1 MTDKRSLKERGLA
14 FIRREAK
21 WIAGMLLLIFLLLP
35 MLAAM
40 AVPQLLQ
47 WISALGFLD

>member
-1 MTDKRSLKERGLA
+1 MTDKTSLREQGLA
-14 FIRREAK
+14 FIRREGK
-21 WIAGMLLLIFLLLP
+21 WITVMLLLIFLLLP

-47 WISALGFLD
+47 WISALGFLE